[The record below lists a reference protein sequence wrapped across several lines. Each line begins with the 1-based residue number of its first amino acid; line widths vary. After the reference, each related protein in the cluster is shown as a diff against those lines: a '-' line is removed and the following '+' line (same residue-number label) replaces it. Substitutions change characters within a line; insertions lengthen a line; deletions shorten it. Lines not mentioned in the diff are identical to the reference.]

1 MTMMF
6 RRMVSE
12 EQAVREVEEIVNSVL
27 GKRWMVAAWCVEE
40 GSDGKFAL
48 RLAGKVTWQFPAG
61 DFDESLRLLRSC
73 LDEETRSGGQTALPP
88 PLELAS
94 FLRDRAD
101 GGDRG
106 SLGDASQDQET
117 RGER

>member
-1 MTMMF
+1 MF

-12 EQAVREVEEIVNSVL
+12 EQAAREVEEIVNSVL
-27 GKRWMVAAWCVEE
+27 GNRWMVAAWCVEE

-48 RLAGKVTWQFPAG
+48 RLAGKVSWEFPVG

-94 FLRDRAD
+94 FLRDRVD

-106 SLGDASQDQET
+106 GLGNASQVEET
-117 RGER
+117 GRER